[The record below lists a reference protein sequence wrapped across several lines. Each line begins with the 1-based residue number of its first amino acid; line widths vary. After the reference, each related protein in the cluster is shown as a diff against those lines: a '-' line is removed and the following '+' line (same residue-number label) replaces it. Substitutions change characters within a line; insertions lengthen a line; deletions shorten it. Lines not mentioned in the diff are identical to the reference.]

1 MVAANAN
8 DSRCVEEN
16 RRRITNKPTARESA
30 VSRQIEALS
39 NLAQIPVTTLKG
51 VGPGMAAKLEKVGLV
66 SLQDLLFHLPL
77 RYEDRTR
84 VTAVR
89 DLIPGLFTNIIGE
102 VTQNEIIQGKRRM
115 MLVTINDGTGSI
127 NLRFFHFSASQKNSL
142 AVGLNIRCYGEV
154 NRGMRGFEM
163 VHPEYKA
170 LDQDQPLTPVEET
183 LTPVYSTTDGLR
195 QISLRNLTEQALIR
209 LKRGHVEELLPEEI
223 NHQRYSLASAL
234 ALIHRPPPDTS
245 VELMEEG
252 KHPAQLKL
260 IKEELLAHNLSM
272 LKLRA
277 ASDHHPAVVLAID
290 TALEKNFLASLPFSP
305 TGAQARVTAEI
316 RTDLLKPL
324 PMMRLVQGDV
334 GSGKTLVAALAALT
348 AIGQGFQ
355 VALMAPTEILAEQHA
370 INFKKWFEP
379 LNITVG
385 WLVGKTKA
393 KARRSALEHIEN
405 GNMQMVIGTH
415 ALFQEQVIFNKLG
428 LIIIDEQHKFGVH
441 QRLSLR
447 EKGAWQGNYPHQLI
461 MTATPIP
468 RTLAMTAYADLDTS
482 VIDELPPGRTPI
494 TTVAL
499 PDSRRDDV
507 IERIRQGC
515 TNDNR
520 QAYWVCTLIEE
531 SEALQCQAAEDTAV
545 YLQAQLSDLK
555 IGLVHGRMKADEKQ
569 AVMEQFKVGE
579 LNVLVATTVIEVGVD
594 VPNASLMV
602 IENPER
608 LGLAQLHQLRG
619 RVGRGSVAS
628 HCVLMYKAPLTKTAT
643 KRLKVLRESNDGFV
657 IAQKDLEIRGP
668 GELLGTKQTGLAD
681 LRIADLQRDAHL
693 IPEVQQQAH
702 LIWRQYPDKANAL
715 IDRWLANRE
724 RYSNA

>member
-1 MVAANAN
+1 VPRAM
-8 DSRCVEEN
+8 
-16 RRRITNKPTARESA
+16 
-30 VSRQIEALS
+30 EALT
-39 NLAQIPVTTLKG
+39 NLAQIPVTSLKG
-51 VGPGMAAKLEKVGLV
+51 VGPGMATKLEKIGLV

-84 VTAVR
+84 VTAVL
-89 DLIPGLFTNIIGE
+89 DLMPGLFTNIIGE

-142 AVGLNIRCYGEV
+142 AVGLNIRCYGEI

-170 LDQDQPLTPVEET
+170 LDQDQALTAAEET

-195 QISLRNLTEQALIR
+195 QISLRNLTEQALNK
-209 LKRGHVEELLPEEI
+209 LQSGKVEELLPVEI
-223 NHQRYSLASAL
+223 SHQQYSLAEAL
-234 ALIHRPPPDTS
+234 ALIHRPPPETS
-245 VELMEEG
+245 VVLMEDG
-252 KHPAQLKL
+252 KHPAQLRL

-277 ASDHHPAVVLAID
+277 ANDYHPAVVLAID
-290 TALEKNFLASLPFSP
+290 TQLEKNFLASLPFTP
-305 TGAQARVTAEI
+305 TGAQAKVTAEI
-316 RTDLLKPL
+316 RTDLLKPM

-370 INFKKWFEP
+370 INFEKWFGP
-379 LNITVG
+379 LSISVG

-393 KARRSALEHIEN
+393 KARRHALEEIEN

-415 ALFQEQVIFNKLG
+415 ALFQEQVIFNKLA

-494 TTVAL
+494 NTVAL

-507 IERIRQGC
+507 VERIRQGC
-515 TNDNR
+515 TKDNR

-531 SEALQCQAAEDTAV
+531 SEVLQCQAAEDTAV
-545 YLQAQLSDLK
+545 YLQAQLSALR

-569 AVMEQFKVGE
+569 AVMELFKLGE
-579 LNVLVATTVIEVGVD
+579 LDVLVATTVIEVGVD

-619 RVGRGSVAS
+619 RVGRGLVAS

-681 LRIADLQRDAHL
+681 LKIADLQRDAHL
-693 IPEVQQQAH
+693 IPEVQQDAH
-702 LIWRQYPDKANAL
+702 LIWKKYPEQANAL
-715 IDRWLANRE
+715 INRWLANRE
-724 RYSNA
+724 KYSNA

>member
-1 MVAANAN
+1 MPRAM
-8 DSRCVEEN
+8 
-16 RRRITNKPTARESA
+16 
-30 VSRQIEALS
+30 EALT

-51 VGPGMAAKLEKVGLV
+51 VGPGMATKLEKIGLV

-89 DLIPGLFTNIIGE
+89 DLMPGLFTNIIGE

-142 AVGLNIRCYGEV
+142 AVGLNIRCYGEI
-154 NRGMRGFEM
+154 NRGMRGFEI

-170 LDQDQPLTPVEET
+170 LDQDQALTAAEET

-195 QISLRNLTEQALIR
+195 QISLRNLTEQALKH
-209 LKRGHVEELLPEEI
+209 LQSGKVEELLPVEI
-223 NHQRYSLASAL
+223 SHQQYSLAEAL
-234 ALIHRPPPDTS
+234 ALIHRPPPETS
-245 VELMEEG
+245 VVLMEDG
-252 KHPAQLKL
+252 KHPAQLRL

-277 ASDHHPAVVLAID
+277 ANDHHPAVVLAID
-290 TALEKNFLASLPFSP
+290 TQLEKNFLASLPFSP
-305 TGAQARVTAEI
+305 TGAQAKVTAEI
-316 RTDLLKPL
+316 RTDLLKPM

-370 INFKKWFEP
+370 INFEKWFGP
-379 LNITVG
+379 LSISVG

-393 KARRSALEHIEN
+393 KARRHALEQIEN

-415 ALFQEQVIFNKLG
+415 ALFQEQVIFNKLA

-447 EKGAWQGNYPHQLI
+447 EKGAWQGHYPHQLI

-507 IERIRQGC
+507 VERIRQGC
-515 TNDNR
+515 TKDNR
-520 QAYWVCTLIEE
+520 QVYWVCTLIEE
-531 SEALQCQAAEDTAV
+531 SEVLQCQAAEDTAV
-545 YLQAQLSDLK
+545 YLQAQLSALK

-569 AVMEQFKVGE
+569 AVMERFKLGE
-579 LNVLVATTVIEVGVD
+579 LDVLVATTVIEVGVD

-619 RVGRGSVAS
+619 RVGRGLVAS

-681 LRIADLQRDAHL
+681 LKIADLQRDAHL
-693 IPEVQQQAH
+693 IPEVQQDAH
-702 LIWRQYPDKANAL
+702 LIWQKYPDQANAL
-715 IDRWLANRE
+715 INRWLANRE
-724 RYSNA
+724 KYSNA